1 MEQIKKSIYAR
12 VNSEGAVEGFFSDVF
27 EKPLTDDVLIESG
40 NADYHAHVHLKYKAI
55 DEKGLHNYKVANGVL
70 TVRTEEEKANEEKAR
85 PKPPLSLEE
94 KVELLKNS
102 QAEQDE
108 AIILL
113 YERGEFNND

>member
-55 DEKGLHNYKVANGVL
+55 DEKGLHNYKVVNGVL
-70 TVRTEEEKANEEKAR
+70 TEITNEEKEIEEKAKPKVKTNEQILAEQL
-85 PKPPLSLEE
+85 LSVQ
-94 KVELLKNS
+94 VELAK
-102 QAEQDE
+102 
-108 AIILL
+108 IKM
-113 YERGEFNND
+113 GVK